1 MSFLMSSGN
10 VVSLLDFRVLGAMA
24 QMISFELL
32 KNGSCSYFSR
42 DACRAWEQVVPQD
55 MNNVLYVDVSDL
67 LSVEGN
73 DGSVPDCSG
82 FDDFEGNSSNSQ
94 KSVTWSNWLTVFDTD
109 GQYVYEKRDADSV
122 GVVELNVL
130 VKEPWDNDGWLAR
143 CIIPRTWGSYFSCAL
158 WCMHRSSCGGCQD
171 CKYACHYY

>member
-73 DGSVPDCSG
+73 DGSIANCSVC
-82 FDDFEGNSSNSQ
+82 DDSEGNSSDSQ
-94 KSVTWSNWLTVFDTD
+94 KSVTWSNWLTMFDAD
-109 GQYVYEKRDADSV
+109 GRYVYEKRDVDAV
-122 GVVELNVL
+122 EVV
-130 VKEPWDNDGWLAR
+130 
-143 CIIPRTWGSYFSCAL
+143 
-158 WCMHRSSCGGCQD
+158 
-171 CKYACHYY
+171 